1 MKLIT
6 HMSYVLHVENVF
18 FTHIMFKGNVT
29 CLHKITLQDVI
40 ICIKI
45 MAVVLRTL
53 EYIHLVSR
61 LSIAM
66 MN

>member
-6 HMSYVLHVENVF
+6 HMSYVLHVENVL
-18 FTHIMFKGNVT
+18 FTRIMFKGDVT
-29 CLHKITLQDVI
+29 CLRKITLQDVI

-45 MAVVLRTL
+45 MPVVLHTPV
-53 EYIHLVSR
+53 YIHFVSR

-66 MN
+66 MI